1 MSSALAASARTR
13 GRRRR
18 RRWHRTD
25 PHRRIGVW
33 RDGGLLPGSAALV
46 AEALGELLDR
56 FWYAIDA
63 GGARAGDA

>member
-1 MSSALAASARTR
+1 M
-13 GRRRR
+13 
-18 RRWHRTD
+18 
-25 PHRRIGVW
+25 W